1 MPSACGVVPLF
12 NSDPAAYLPHRYP
25 FLMLDR
31 LLTLEAGV
39 QATAERRV
47 THSGAPFPQVLMVE
61 CIAQL
66 AGIVAIREQGEG
78 GFLASI
84 DRAEFTD
91 TPREGDTLVISARIL
106 KSFGR
111 LVLIVGEVACD
122 GRILLQA
129 QMTLGVGRL

>member
-1 MPSACGVVPLF
+1 
-12 NSDPAAYLPHRYP
+12 
-25 FLMLDR
+25 MLDR

-47 THSGAPFPQVLMVE
+47 THSDAPFPQVLLVE

-66 AGIVAIREQGEG
+66 AGIVAIREQGES

-91 TPREGDTLVISARIL
+91 TPREGDCLAISARIL

-111 LVLIVGEVACD
+111 LVLIAGEVACD

-129 QMTLGVGRL
+129 QMTLGTGRL